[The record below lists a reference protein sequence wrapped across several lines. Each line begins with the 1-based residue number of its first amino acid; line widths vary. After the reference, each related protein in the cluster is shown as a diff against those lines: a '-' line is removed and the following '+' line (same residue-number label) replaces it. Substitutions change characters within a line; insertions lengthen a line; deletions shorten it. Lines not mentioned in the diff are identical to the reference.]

1 MFNDDVQVSSPHFT
15 SAASTLKLLFN
26 NKQCWRMISQGTAG
40 VALAGLLGTVRAQG
54 RPLSD
59 FVNQKIV
66 VVGAGRYSVIH
77 FKSLL
82 LMYYYFCSNFHL
94 IFVL

>member
-1 MFNDDVQVSSPHFT
+1 MLYFGGRYLLKRTFIFRLFHFV
-15 SAASTLKLLFN
+15 K
-26 NKQCWRMISQGTAG
+26 GTAG

-66 VVGAGRYSVIH
+66 VVGAGRYCQL
-77 FKSLL
+77 F
-82 LMYYYFCSNFHL
+82 NFN
-94 IFVL
+94 IYSK

>member
-1 MFNDDVQVSSPHFT
+1 MT
-15 SAASTLKLLFN
+15 
-26 NKQCWRMISQGTAG
+26 SQGTAG

-66 VVGAGRYSVIH
+66 VVGAGRYLEIH
-77 FKSLL
+77 FKL
-82 LMYYYFCSNFHL
+82 FTTVF
-94 IFVL
+94 IFLH

>member
-1 MFNDDVQVSSPHFT
+1 
-15 SAASTLKLLFN
+15 
-26 NKQCWRMISQGTAG
+26 MISQGTAG

-66 VVGAGRYSVIH
+66 VVGAGRYLDILH
-77 FKSLL
+77 LKS
-82 LMYYYFCSNFHL
+82 CSNVFIVFH
-94 IFVL
+94 

>member
-1 MFNDDVQVSSPHFT
+1 M
-15 SAASTLKLLFN
+15 
-26 NKQCWRMISQGTAG
+26 MSQGTAG

-66 VVGAGRYSVIH
+66 VVGAGRYWVIQS
-77 FKSLL
+77 FTNIVLYISAVT
-82 LMYYYFCSNFHL
+82 FISS
-94 IFVL
+94 FVL

>member
-1 MFNDDVQVSSPHFT
+1 MQCAIGGAT
-15 SAASTLKLLFN
+15 ETLLHAL
-26 NKQCWRMISQGTAG
+26 QGTAG

-66 VVGAGRYSVIH
+66 VVGAGRY
-77 FKSLL
+77 LA
-82 LMYYYFCSNFHL
+82 N
-94 IFVL
+94 

>member
-1 MFNDDVQVSSPHFT
+1 M
-15 SAASTLKLLFN
+15 LYLL
-26 NKQCWRMISQGTAG
+26 QGTAG

-66 VVGAGRYSVIH
+66 VVGAGRY
-77 FKSLL
+77 FKI
-82 LMYYYFCSNFHL
+82 M
-94 IFVL
+94 FVLTIHIFLRERKLILPSCTHIFQLYL